1 MHSYKLTV
9 LIVDDSALI
18 RRHVVQ
24 ILSDLR
30 GIQIVGE
37 AADAA
42 EGLELARKLRPDV
55 VTLDIR
61 MPGGSGLTVIGQI
74 KQVEPSPIVMVLT
87 NYPYPTYRKR
97 AMEAGADF
105 FFDKS
110 TEFHKVLVALR
121 NGFDSPRPS
130 DPNQIVLP
138 DMTAS
143 A

>member
-1 MHSYKLTV
+1 MHAAKTTV
-9 LIVDDSALI
+9 LIIDDSALI

-24 ILSDLR
+24 ILSELK
-30 GIQIVGE
+30 GIRIVGE

-55 VTLDIR
+55 VTLDVR
-61 MPGGSGLTVIGQI
+61 MPGASGLTVVAQI

-97 AMEAGADF
+97 ATEAGADF

-121 NGFDSPRPS
+121 NGFESAGPS
-130 DPNQIVLP
+130 DPNQIPLP
-138 DMTAS
+138 GMKA
-143 A
+143 